1 MQINF
6 SNTMTIEKQRM
17 IDRVEEALN
26 TVRPHL
32 NVDGGD
38 VELVEIT
45 EDLRVRIRWLGMC
58 ENCAMSTM
66 TLRAGISE
74 AIRNKIPE
82 IAGVEAVN

>member
-1 MQINF
+1 
-6 SNTMTIEKQRM
+6 MTVEKQRM
-17 IDRVEEALN
+17 IDRVEEALS

-38 VELVEIT
+38 VELVDIT
-45 EDLRVRIRWLGMC
+45 DDLHVKIRWRGMC

-82 IAGVEAVN
+82 IAGVEAIN